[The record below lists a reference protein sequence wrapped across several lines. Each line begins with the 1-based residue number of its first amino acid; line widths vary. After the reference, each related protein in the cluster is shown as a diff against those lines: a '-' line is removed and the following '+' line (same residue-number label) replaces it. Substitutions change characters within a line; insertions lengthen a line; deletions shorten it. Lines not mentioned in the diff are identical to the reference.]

1 MDQYQENVE
10 LHEDETEIVEANAQ
24 MPVGTEDDSVKSVK
38 KAEGGTGKAPL
49 PSTGTASHNTK
60 QDPAPRT
67 KAGMINA
74 MYGKMNAMKKVD
86 LQAAYNKVMGE
97 EVEMD
102 EEDYVAE
109 TREIDVNVD
118 FSEDLD
124 ALIQSEATLS
134 EEFKDKTAVIFEAAL
149 KSKLSTEIDRLE
161 EQYRTELDEEIVRT
175 RDDMVEKVDS
185 YLNYVVEN
193 WMKENE
199 LAVQQGLRTEIAED
213 FMNSLKNLFVE
224 SYIEVPESKVDLVD
238 ELAEQ
243 VAELEES
250 LNKTTEAAIQM
261 SEQIE
266 FFQRDA
272 IIREHSGDLAE
283 TQIDKLRSLVEDV
296 DFDDEETFSKKVK
309 TVKESYFN
317 SKKATSSESIVEETD
332 GAADDTV
339 EASSTSQYLSALK
352 RFNQ

>member
-97 EVEMD
+97 EVEVD

-118 FSEDLD
+118 FSEDLN

-266 FFQRDA
+266 TFQRDA

-352 RFNQ
+352 RFNR

>member
-1 MDQYQENVE
+1 MDHNQENVD
-10 LHEDETEIVEANAQ
+10 LHDDETEIVEASQQ

-38 KAEGGTGKAPL
+38 SAEGGTGKAPL

-60 QDPAPRT
+60 QDPAPKT
-67 KAGMINA
+67 KAGIINA
-74 MYGKMNAMKKVD
+74 MYSKMNAMKKPQ
-86 LQAAYNKVMGE
+86 LQAAYNKMMGE
-97 EVEMD
+97 EVEID

-109 TREIDVNVD
+109 TREIDFNVD

-161 EQYRTELDEEIVRT
+161 EQFRTELDEEIVRT
-175 RDDMVEKVDS
+175 REDLVEKVDS

-199 LAVQQGLRTEIAED
+199 LAVQQGLRTEIAEG
-213 FMNSLKNLFVE
+213 FMNSLKDLFVE

-250 LNKTTEAAIQM
+250 LNRTTEAAIQM
-261 SEQIE
+261 AEAIE
-266 FFQRDA
+266 IYQRDA

-283 TQIDKLRSLVEDV
+283 TQIEKLRSLVEDV

-309 TVKESYFN
+309 TVKESYF
-317 SKKATSSESIVEETD
+317 SKKATTEATIVEETESD
-332 GAADDTV
+332 ADDTV
-339 EASSTSQYLSALK
+339 DVSSSTAQYLSALK